1 MATKSITFDADQYID
16 DWLAR
21 KTSVRKIM
29 AETGLSR
36 SSVHSR
42 LKARCDELGINSDG
56 GEGVGLFGIIQTE
69 YLNPKSRE
77 YKRMSQRD
85 REKVAEWA
93 EEKYRDLLTMTGDRV
108 YPTAKCNNRTR
119 RDTIGSRDLSEM
131 ADTSFGRLWTGD
143 FEGEGLIEI
152 PECEPI
158 GVKIWARRAAPLLFP
173 LFAPR
178 IDLECRIIRSRI
190 PAPLPPASLLFTTR
204 IATYGKRQRN
214 YQADPAIHRRAA

>member
-1 MATKSITFDADQYID
+1 MATKPISFDADRYID
-16 DWLAR
+16 NWIAR

-36 SSVHSR
+36 SSIHSR

-56 GEGVGLFGIIQTE
+56 GEGVGLFGIIQME

-77 YKRMSQRD
+77 YKRMSARD

-93 EEKYRDLLTMTGDRV
+93 EEKYRALLTMQGDRV
-108 YPTAKCNNRTR
+108 YPDAKCRNRTR

-143 FEGEGLIEI
+143 FEGMETIDI

-158 GVKIWARRAAPLLFP
+158 EVKIWVKRAAPLLLP

-178 IDLECRIIRSRI
+178 INIDGRIRSRI

-204 IATYGKRQRN
+204 TVTHGKRQHDR
-214 YQADPAIHRRAA
+214 QADSAVYRRAA

>member
-1 MATKSITFDADQYID
+1 MPTKPITFDPDQYID
-16 DWLAR
+16 DWIAR

-36 SSVHSR
+36 SSIHSR

-77 YKRMSQRD
+77 YRRMSDRD

-93 EEKYRDLLTMTGDRV
+93 EEQYRALLTMTGDRV
-108 YPTAKCNNRTR
+108 YPEAKCRNRTR

-143 FEGEGLIEI
+143 FEGVETIDI

-158 GVKIWARRAAPLLFP
+158 VVKIWARRAAPLLLP

-178 IDLECRIIRSRI
+178 IDLEGRIRSRVA
-190 PAPLPPASLLFTTR
+190 APLPPASLLFTTR
-204 IATYGKRQRN
+204 AVTHGKRQVNR
-214 YQADPAIHRRAA
+214 QSDPAVYRRAA